1 MAKLIRDTGLLF
13 RSHLADTLRNPIWVI
28 LGLFQPICWL
38 LLFAPLLDGMPGASN
53 LLGGN
58 AFNVFTPGLLVMSAI
73 FSCAYVG
80 FGLVYSL
87 RGGVI
92 ERLRVTP
99 VSRLALPL
107 SYVLR
112 DVLVLLVQSAL
123 LVGLALLMGL
133 RPDPLGLLL
142 LVGLLV
148 LIGVTLASVSYALAL
163 LVKDENAMAS
173 TLNFFSMPLILL
185 SGITLPLTFAPALIK
200 TLANLNPFS
209 HAVDTA
215 RALVDGNLA
224 TSDVPLGFVIF
235 VALAV
240 LAMGW
245 AVRSFRQAT
254 A

>member
-1 MAKLIRDTGLLF
+1 MSKLIRDTNLLF

-38 LLFAPLLDGMPGASN
+38 LLFAPLLDGMPSN
-53 LLGGN
+53 LLGGS

-107 SYVLR
+107 SFVLR

-123 LVGLALLMGL
+123 LVGLSLLMGL

-200 TLANLNPFS
+200 TLAKINPFS

-215 RALVDGNLA
+215 RELVNGNLA
-224 TSDVPLGFVIF
+224 DSAVPLGFVLF
-235 VALAV
+235 AALAL
-240 LAMGW
+240 LALWW

-254 A
+254 S